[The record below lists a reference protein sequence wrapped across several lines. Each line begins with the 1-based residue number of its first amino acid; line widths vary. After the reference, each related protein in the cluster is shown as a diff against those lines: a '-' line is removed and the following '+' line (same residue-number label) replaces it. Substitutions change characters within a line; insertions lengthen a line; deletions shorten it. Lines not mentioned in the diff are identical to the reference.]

1 MALAAKISA
10 AELSAQ
16 VTNRFQDQYFEAR
29 LIDSPTSYT
38 PGQGVDDASFL
49 ANEVAIGTGGYAR
62 QTFFYSVADIA
73 TYSDGGVGLSPK
85 ATVFAHDGG
94 ATAIDF
100 THVALVW
107 STDNATSV
115 STNPTAAPSGGV
127 DGTYYG
133 IPMDST
139 NGSGVGLTVNITVAN
154 SGLTAGDYTIAL
166 VSPGYGFSAA
176 DTVTITDATL
186 ASIGAITGGA
196 GDLTFTVDTVHT
208 AANAGQ
214 LLAVSQTT
222 NPVSLIG
229 GYEAVFYW
237 NLKQYGYY
245 ESLLAVTP

>member
-16 VTNRFQDQYFEAR
+16 VSSRFEDQYFEAR
-29 LIDSPTSYT
+29 LINSGTSYT
-38 PGQGVDDASFL
+38 PGQGADDASFL
-49 ANEVAIGTGGYAR
+49 ANEVAIGTGGYTR
-62 QTFFYSVADIA
+62 QTFFYSAADIA
-73 TYSDGGVGLSPK
+73 TYSDGGVGLSSK
-85 ATVFAHDGG
+85 ATVFSHDGG

-107 STDNATSV
+107 STGNAKTV
-115 STNPTAAPSGGV
+115 SAIPTAAPSAGN

-133 IPMDST
+133 VPLDST
-139 NGSGVGLTVNITVAN
+139 SGSGTGLTVDITVAN
-154 SGLTAGDYTIAL
+154 SGASFSDYTVAL
-166 VSPGYGFSAA
+166 VSPGYGFSAT

-208 AANAGQ
+208 ATNAGQ

-222 NPVSLIG
+222 NPVSLVG

-237 NLKQYGYY
+237 NLKQFGYY
-245 ESLLAVTP
+245 ESLLAVT

>member
-16 VTNRFQDQYFEAR
+16 VSNRFQDQYFEAR

-38 PGQGVDDASFL
+38 PGQGVDDATFL
-49 ANEVAIGTGGYAR
+49 SNEVAIGIGGYAR
-62 QTFFYSVADIA
+62 QTFFYSAADIA

-107 STDNATSV
+107 STGNATALGA
-115 STNPTAAPSGGV
+115 NPTVAPSAAV
-127 DGTYYG
+127 DGTYYSV
-133 IPMDST
+133 PMDST
-139 NGSGVGLTVNITVAN
+139 SGSGVGLTVNITVAN
-154 SGLTAGDYTIAL
+154 SGASTSDYTVAL
-166 VSPGYGFSAA
+166 VSPGYGFTAS

-186 ASIGAITGGA
+186 ASVGAITGGA
-196 GDLTFTVDTVHT
+196 GDLTFTVDTIHT

-245 ESLLAVTP
+245 ESLLAVT